1 MDDPMKRQGAFST
14 LAKFALILVAVVVAQ
29 GILSLKF
36 EVFAYFDLPLIY
48 TIYYGFTL
56 ASPTGSIAVGSA
68 LGLMQDSLSGAILG
82 LNGFSKTLIG
92 FLAASAGSRFD
103 VDQPIARAL
112 ALVLFTFAD
121 GILRILLGALVDPG
135 AESFVP
141 GPGAWVL
148 SAAFNTLFGM
158 ILFGYRSRFADAT
171 T

>member
-1 MDDPMKRQGAFST
+1 
-14 LAKFALILVAVVVAQ
+14 
-29 GILSLKF
+29 
-36 EVFAYFDLPLIY
+36 
-48 TIYYGFTL
+48 
-56 ASPTGSIAVGSA
+56 
-68 LGLMQDSLSGAILG
+68 MQDSLSGAILG
-82 LNGFSKTLIG
+82 LNGFSKTLVG

-121 GILRILLGALVDPG
+121 GILRILLGALVHPG
-135 AESFVP
+135 AERFVP
-141 GPGAWVL
+141 GLGAWVL

>member
-1 MDDPMKRQGAFST
+1 MKRQGAFGT

-56 ASPTGSIAVGSA
+56 ASPTGSIAIGSA